1 MATKLKKR
9 ADGRFQMN
17 VYIGKDEQGKSK
29 YKAVYGKTQKEVKK
43 KAEELKYKL
52 GKGMNLLNAD
62 ITFGELQKRW
72 AVYKKPLLREQ
83 QFKDYL
89 TGLKPFD
96 VLKPIK
102 IGKLVKAD
110 FQAIINEYAIKNPKT
125 GKPTAKQTLRSY
137 RMVARQVFDFA
148 VENRIVDYNPLNYV
162 KIPNNSPKK
171 ERRALTEQEQQWI
184 INTPHR
190 AQLPAMIMMLAGL
203 RLGECLALQWRDI
216 DLNKAE
222 IFVHQKLMYKFS
234 PPAIEQGTKTEAG
247 IRHVHMPK
255 ILVEFLK
262 SQPEHKLDDYVNLS
276 AKGRFYT
283 ATSWKTVWNSYLL
296 DLNIKYGDF
305 SKYEKSYKS
314 KFDPKGVPF
323 VIERFSAHYL
333 RHTHATN
340 LFHCGKD
347 ILYVQEQ
354 LGHTKPET
362 TLNIYTHLVK
372 NNSISKSNKVIDF
385 DKYLSKISK
394 EKTKAKA

>member
-1 MATKLKKR
+1 MAKLKKR
-9 ADGRFQMN
+9 ADGRYQMN
-17 VYIGKDEQGKSK
+17 VYLGKDADGRSK

-52 GKGMNLLNAD
+52 SKGMDLLNAD
-62 ITFGELQKRW
+62 ITFEELQKRW
-72 AVYKKPLLREQ
+72 AAYKKPLLREQ

-89 TGLKPFD
+89 TALKPFD
-96 VLKPIK
+96 CLKSIK

-162 KIPNNSPKK
+162 NIPNNSPKND
-171 ERRALTEQEQQWI
+171 RRALTEQEQQWI

-216 DLNKAE
+216 DLKNSE
-222 IFVHQKLMYKFS
+222 IFVHQKLMYKQS
-234 PPAIEQGTKTEAG
+234 PPVVEQGAKTEAG
-247 IRHVHMPK
+247 IRRIHMPVK
-255 ILVEFLK
+255 LVQFLK
-262 SQPEHKLDDYVNLS
+262 SQPPHNPDDYVNLS

-283 ATSWKTVWNSYLL
+283 ATSWKTVWQSYLT
-296 DLNIKYGDF
+296 DLNLKYGDF
-305 SKYEKSYKS
+305 SGYDKKYKS

-323 VIERFSAHYL
+323 VIEPFTAHYL

-372 NNSISKSNKVIDF
+372 NHSISKSDKVIDF
-385 DKYLSKISK
+385 DEYISKISE
-394 EKTKAKA
+394 EKKNAQA

>member
-52 GKGMNLLNAD
+52 GKGMDLLNAD

-102 IGKLVKAD
+102 IGKLVKSD

-137 RMVARQVFDFA
+137 RMIARQVFDFA
-148 VENRIVDYNPLNYV
+148 VENRIVDYNPLDYV
-162 KIPNNSPKK
+162 KIPNNSPQKD
-171 ERRALTEQEQQWI
+171 RRALTEQEQQWI

-216 DLNKAE
+216 NLNKAE
-222 IFVHQKLMYKFS
+222 IFVHQKLMYKHS
-234 PPAIEQGTKTEAG
+234 PPVVEQGTKTEAG
-247 IRHVHMPK
+247 IRCVHIPK
-255 ILVEFLK
+255 ILVEYLK
-262 SQPEHKLDDYVNLS
+262 SQSIHKPDDYVNLS

-305 SKYEKSYKS
+305 SKYENSYKS

-372 NNSISKSNKVIDF
+372 NNNISKSKKVIDF

>member
-1 MATKLKKR
+1 MAKLKKR
-9 ADGRFQMN
+9 ADGRYQMN
-17 VYIGKDEQGKSK
+17 VYLGKDADGRSK

-52 GKGMNLLNAD
+52 GKGMDLLNAD
-62 ITFGELQKRW
+62 ITFEELQKRW
-72 AVYKKPLLREQ
+72 AAYKKPLLREQ

-89 TGLKPFD
+89 TALKPFD
-96 VLKPIK
+96 CLKSIK

-162 KIPNNSPKK
+162 NIPNNSPKND
-171 ERRALTEQEQQWI
+171 RRALTEQEQQWI

-216 DLNKAE
+216 DLKNSE
-222 IFVHQKLMYKFS
+222 IFVHQKLMYKQS
-234 PPAIEQGTKTEAG
+234 PPVVEQGAKTEAG
-247 IRHVHMPK
+247 IRRIHMPVK
-255 ILVEFLK
+255 LVQFLK
-262 SQPEHKLDDYVNLS
+262 SQPPHNPDDYVNLS

-283 ATSWKTVWNSYLL
+283 ATSWKTVWQSYLT
-296 DLNIKYGDF
+296 DLNLKYGDF
-305 SKYEKSYKS
+305 SGYDKKYKS

-323 VIERFSAHYL
+323 VIEPFTAHYL

-347 ILYVQEQ
+347 ILYVQTQ

-372 NNSISKSNKVIDF
+372 NHSISKSDKVIDF
-385 DKYLSKISK
+385 DEYISKISE
-394 EKTKAKA
+394 EKKNAQA